1 MKILL
6 PIDGTELALHE
17 VRFALRLATE
27 GLKASFLLANVQEP
41 ASFYEIVTAHDAAVL
56 ETISHSAGT
65 QL

>member
-56 ETISHSAGT
+56 ETAL
-65 QL
+65 QLGP